1 MGIFYM
7 QNGKLEKTKIMF
19 EDAYMIM
26 YEQSKEFE
34 SDYALAALNLGV
46 TYFKIR
52 RQEDLFEVMKHKHV
66 FPCGGAV
73 LHYNM
78 ALCYQDLGGIR

>member
-1 MGIFYM
+1 MGEIGIFYI

-46 TYFKIR
+46 AYFKIR
-52 RQEDLFEVMKHKHV
+52 RQEGLK
-66 FPCGGAV
+66 
-73 LHYNM
+73 L
-78 ALCYQDLGGIR
+78 

>member
-1 MGIFYM
+1 M

-46 TYFKIR
+46 AYFKIR
-52 RQEDLFEVMKHKHV
+52 RQEGLK
-66 FPCGGAV
+66 
-73 LHYNM
+73 L
-78 ALCYQDLGGIR
+78 